1 MELTTNLD
9 NMTLWSIVRA
19 APLAVQL
26 VMALLLFL
34 SCWSWTLIF
43 EKGLRL
49 WRENQRFEAFRAA
62 YAESRYLNELL
73 DGGAGYQKSAMF
85 VVFRAG
91 MMQWQKMSKGSW
103 DLAAMSSVRKI
114 DRSMNAELVRQVEN
128 LERGMIVLA
137 SIGTAAPFIGLFG
150 TVWGVMNAFMGIA
163 ATGNTT
169 LAVVAPGIA
178 EALLATALGLVA
190 AIPASIAYN
199 KFANDLSILANKL
212 EDFAEEFSAL
222 LSDHLESKG

>member
-34 SCWSWTLIF
+34 SCWSWTLII

-49 WRENQRFEAFRAA
+49 SRENRRFADFREA
-62 YAESRYLNELL
+62 YADSRYLNELL
-73 DGGAGYQKSAMF
+73 EEGAPYQKSAIF
-85 VVFRAG
+85 LVFHAG

-103 DLAAMSSVRKI
+103 ELATMSSVRRI
-114 DRSMNAELVRQVEN
+114 DRTMNVELVRQVEV

-163 ATGNTT
+163 ATGNMT

-199 KFANDLSILANKL
+199 KFANDLGILANKL
-212 EDFAEEFSAL
+212 EDFAEEFSSL
-222 LSDHLESKG
+222 LSEHLESKG

>member
-1 MELTTNLD
+1 
-9 NMTLWSIVRA
+9 
-19 APLAVQL
+19 
-26 VMALLLFL
+26 
-34 SCWSWTLIF
+34 
-43 EKGLRL
+43 
-49 WRENQRFEAFRAA
+49 
-62 YAESRYLNELL
+62 
-73 DGGAGYQKSAMF
+73 
-85 VVFRAG
+85 
-91 MMQWQKMSKGSW
+91 
-103 DLAAMSSVRKI
+103 
-114 DRSMNAELVRQVEN
+114 
-128 LERGMIVLA
+128 MIVLA

>member
-1 MELTTNLD
+1 
-9 NMTLWSIVRA
+9 
-19 APLAVQL
+19 
-26 VMALLLFL
+26 
-34 SCWSWTLIF
+34 
-43 EKGLRL
+43 
-49 WRENQRFEAFRAA
+49 
-62 YAESRYLNELL
+62 
-73 DGGAGYQKSAMF
+73 
-85 VVFRAG
+85 
-91 MMQWQKMSKGSW
+91 
-103 DLAAMSSVRKI
+103 MSSVRKI

-199 KFANDLSILANKL
+199 KFANDLGILANKL

>member
-1 MELTTNLD
+1 
-9 NMTLWSIVRA
+9 
-19 APLAVQL
+19 
-26 VMALLLFL
+26 
-34 SCWSWTLIF
+34 
-43 EKGLRL
+43 
-49 WRENQRFEAFRAA
+49 
-62 YAESRYLNELL
+62 
-73 DGGAGYQKSAMF
+73 
-85 VVFRAG
+85 
-91 MMQWQKMSKGSW
+91 
-103 DLAAMSSVRKI
+103 MSSVRRI
-114 DRSMNAELVRQVEN
+114 DRTMNVELVRQVEV

-199 KFANDLSILANKL
+199 KFANDLGILANKL
-212 EDFAEEFSAL
+212 EDFAEEFSSL
-222 LSDHLESKG
+222 LSEHLESKG